1 MKKLLILLLLIPTL
15 TSAEEFILVC
25 EGEQTTTIDGKNKS
39 TSDEQYIVE
48 INDAYL
54 LVSGAAYKKAQKIE
68 NKKGS
73 DSESALDMRYEKT
86 LSLIN
91 ASADATIFYGTEKCD
106 QKIIIKTKLTIDRTS
121 SNINLSDTREYSDD
135 CKKKYRIENTTFKG
149 KCKKQERAF

>member
-1 MKKLLILLLLIPTL
+1 MKKLLILLLLMPTL

-25 EGEQTTTIDGKNKS
+25 EGEQKETIDGKNKS

-73 DSESALDMRYEKT
+73 DSENAIDMRYEKT

-91 ASADATIFYGTEKCD
+91 ASMDATMFYGNEKCD
-106 QKIIIKTKLTIDRTS
+106 QKIIIKTKLTIDRAS

-135 CKKKYRIENTTFKG
+135 CKKKFRITNTTFKG